1 MSELI
6 LPFGSS
12 GGDQSSYIKSWVNR
26 LRPLLT
32 FANLSPAVREN
43 LSGLIEDEVKM
54 IFVDR
59 KWDPEERLDYWRGN
73 QISESTMRK
82 NAEYQAIVMSD
93 KQQADE
99 WKDGI
104 VRDAIPD
111 GYTIDAE
118 DAQYLS
124 VADKKFPRTSDVHNF
139 HMFVQGVM
147 VPRFRQKIRDRR
159 NGEDGDAARIASMN
173 RRSTGMAG

>member
-12 GGDQSSYIKSWVNR
+12 GGDQSSYIKSWINR

-32 FANLSPAVREN
+32 FANLSQTDRDN
-43 LSGLIEDEVKM
+43 LTGFVQDEVQKV
-54 IFVDR
+54 FVDR

-73 QISESTMRK
+73 QISESTMQR

-104 VRDAIPD
+104 VRGAIPD
-111 GYTIDAE
+111 GYTIDAD

-124 VADKKFPRTSDVHNF
+124 AADKKFPRTTDVHNF
-139 HMFVQGVM
+139 NMFVQGVM
-147 VPRFRQKIRDRR
+147 IPRFYQKIRDRR

-173 RRSTGMAG
+173 PKK